1 MKEKLLN
8 KVIKR
13 YNKYRSPRATAEL
26 RRADEDLFK
35 VQFEGSF
42 DDSCCMD
49 EYFFDLVY
57 ELKDEGLETELMD
70 YKFEKGKYVAT
81 FRFEN

>member
-1 MKEKLLN
+1 MKEEALK
-8 KVIKR
+8 KSIKR

-26 RRADEDLFK
+26 KEMNDEGFK

-42 DDSCCMD
+42 DESCCMD

-57 ELKDEGLETELMD
+57 ELKDEGVKSKLLD
-70 YKFEKGKYVAT
+70 FEFKEGIYIAD
-81 FRFEN
+81 FAFA

>member
-1 MKEKLLN
+1 MKKEALK
-8 KVIKR
+8 KSIKQ

-26 RRADEDLFK
+26 KEIDDKGFK

-42 DDSCCMD
+42 DESCCMD

-57 ELKDEGLETELMD
+57 ELKDENVETKLLN
-70 YKFEKGKYVAT
+70 FEFKDGKYTADFV
-81 FRFEN
+81 FK